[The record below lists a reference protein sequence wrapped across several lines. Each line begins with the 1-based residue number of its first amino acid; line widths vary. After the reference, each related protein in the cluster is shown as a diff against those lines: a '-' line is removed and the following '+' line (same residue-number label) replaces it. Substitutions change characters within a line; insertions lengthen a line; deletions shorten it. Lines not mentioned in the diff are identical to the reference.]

1 MGISSS
7 TPIFLKF
14 QIYPLLKL
22 IKMESMLNGLALVLV
37 GSWLGSMV
45 VGGGGGRNLHSI
57 RFDLSWVSFFF
68 LCVFEL

>member
-1 MGISSS
+1 
-7 TPIFLKF
+7 
-14 QIYPLLKL
+14 
-22 IKMESMLNGLALVLV
+22 MESMLNGLALVLV